1 VYTICA
7 EVNVVPPNPGS
18 LRFHLRNNFKIVK
31 KAFKHE
37 EGYVVDFLV
46 KELVQPATRQSKK
59 QELVDEPVNRKQ
71 NKNLEPVVESVKQKQ
86 NKKLVEA
93 EEVELRCEDCKKDF
107 NSEYNLHIHLESEGH
122 RTRVAA
128 IKRLYLEPKPEK

>member
-7 EVNVVPPNPGS
+7 EVNVVPPNPDS

-46 KELVQPATRQSKK
+46 KELVQPATRQNKK
-59 QELVDEPVNRKQ
+59 QELVDEPVN
-71 NKNLEPVVESVKQKQ
+71 QKQ

>member
-1 VYTICA
+1 MET
-7 EVNVVPPNPGS
+7 G
-18 LRFHLRNNFKIVK
+18 R
-31 KAFKHE
+31 
-37 EGYVVDFLV
+37 D
-46 KELVQPATRQSKK
+46 
-59 QELVDEPVNRKQ
+59 
-71 NKNLEPVVESVKQKQ
+71 Q

-128 IKRLYLEPKPEK
+128 IKRLYLEPKPEKQPTEQKPRTNKGADETRVANEREKSSPAKQVYQPKQKPQISSE

>member
-1 VYTICA
+1 MYTICA
-7 EVNVVPPNPGS
+7 EVNVVPPNPDS

-46 KELVQPATRQSKK
+46 KELVQPATRQNKK
-59 QELVDEPVNRKQ
+59 QELVDEPVN
-71 NKNLEPVVESVKQKQ
+71 QKQ